1 MRTATLSSG
10 VEINSVLR
18 STYLL
23 LSMTLVW
30 SAFTA
35 YLGTQ
40 VAFSLPLFLGAVIG
54 GFIAL
59 FATLALRNSG
69 WGLVGIFAFTG
80 LEGFTLGPVLS
91 HYLGMANGGTI
102 VATAAGLT
110 AAVFLALSFYAL
122 VSRKDFSFLGG
133 MLFVGLIALLLASL
147 VALFFPIPAL
157 HLTLSVIGV
166 LIFSGYVL
174 YDTSEIIRGG
184 ETSCIVA
191 TVSLYLDILNLFLN
205 LLRIVGF
212 LSGDD

>member
-110 AAVFLALSFYAL
+110 AAVFLALSVYAL